1 MRVNLLATAAAAALL
16 MAGAALA
23 QDNDRHNGRGGDQP
37 AAAGA
42 MSGLQ
47 DQDNTAGTRDKDKPG
62 GTRDKDKTGGMRDQ
76 DKTGGMQN
84 TDMDRDRGTNDRM
97 IQGGA
102 QPGLERRDRM
112 GRDND
117 DTRVNVRRN
126 GSVHITTDQR
136 MRIRNVVRVGAPRLN
151 HVNFRIGVG
160 TRVPRSVRVVA
171 LPPEIIEIEPQWADF
186 SYFVY
191 GNEIVVID
199 PASFAIVGVLP
210 I

>member
-42 MSGLQ
+42 MSGPQ
-47 DQDNTAGTRDKDKPG
+47 DQDNTA

-84 TDMDRDRGTNDRM
+84 TDMDRDRGANDRM

-160 TRVPRSVRVVA
+160 TRVPRSLRVVA
-171 LPPEIIEIEPQWADF
+171 LPPEIIEIEPQWAGF
-186 SYFVY
+186 SYFIY